1 MTNYQDLAGYRKCVQ
16 RTRAAWPVFLQRRE
30 SMLSAQE
37 RFGKVAE
44 KAAENIVGVLLTSVL
59 DWQERDLN
67 WQLGRA
73 DLVVTHN
80 FTKYLIVEAKRPG
93 SLSNRTAIDNALA
106 QAIRYAHEQHVK
118 QVAVCDGILFFAADI
133 VDGGSCPRV
142 AFNLAQEEP
151 PVDALWWVSMDGV
164 HRPCEALADLSLLG
178 QIGAALS
185 ADEAVDAGQDVLLH
199 PKYQIPAR
207 CFAYV
212 GNPSKTS
219 TWKLPYLLADGSTD
233 LKRLPKAI
241 QSLSSNYR
249 GAKVGGIPDEAMPHV
264 FRRLAGAAR
273 AEGKMPASGVKVA
286 PVYQML
292 ADILQQ
298 IELAGV

>member
-1 MTNYQDLAGYRKCVQ
+1 
-16 RTRAAWPVFLQRRE
+16 
-30 SMLSAQE
+30 MLSAQE

-44 KAAENIVGVLLTSVL
+44 KAAENIVGALLTNVL

-93 SLSNRTAIDNALA
+93 SLSSKSALDSALA
-106 QAIRYAHEQHVK
+106 QASRYAYEQHVK
-118 QVAVCDGILFFAADI
+118 QVAVCDGILFFGADI
-133 VDGGSCPRV
+133 VDGGWSPRV
-142 AFNLAQEEP
+142 VFDLAQEEA

-164 HRPCEALADLSLLG
+164 HRPCEVSPDLSLLG
-178 QIGAALS
+178 QLGSVLS
-185 ADEAVDAGQDVLLH
+185 ADDAAGADQDELLH

-249 GAKVGGIPDEAMPHV
+249 GAKVGGIPDDAIPHV
-264 FRRLAGAAR
+264 FRRLAAAAT
-273 AEGKMPASGVKVA
+273 AEGKMPASGITVA
-286 PVYQML
+286 AAYQML

-298 IELAGV
+298 MELSGV